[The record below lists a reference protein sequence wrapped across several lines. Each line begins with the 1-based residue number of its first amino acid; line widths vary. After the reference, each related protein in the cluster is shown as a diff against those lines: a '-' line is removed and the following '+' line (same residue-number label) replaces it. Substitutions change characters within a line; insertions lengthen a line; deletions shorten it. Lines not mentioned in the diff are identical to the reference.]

1 MLYLYTL
8 LMLAWDLDKDTHAY
22 FREYLEAFINKRK
35 ISKDLVG
42 FIQDTRSV
50 AQTVHLRPWPSVF
63 ECHALR
69 LGLPYRVV
77 RCTWASWAPERPLG
91 RVKGCRSLKKRQR
104 SSPKLIETLHPPK
117 YYHNARKLS
126 TPWNSYT
133 NP

>member
-50 AQTVHLRPWPSVF
+50 AQTVHLRPWPSVADNF
-63 ECHALR
+63 IALR

-77 RCTWASWAPERPLG
+77 RGTWGPPRDDG
-91 RVKGCRSLKKRQR
+91 GGVKGCRSLKKRQK

-117 YYHNARKLS
+117 YHHDARKLS